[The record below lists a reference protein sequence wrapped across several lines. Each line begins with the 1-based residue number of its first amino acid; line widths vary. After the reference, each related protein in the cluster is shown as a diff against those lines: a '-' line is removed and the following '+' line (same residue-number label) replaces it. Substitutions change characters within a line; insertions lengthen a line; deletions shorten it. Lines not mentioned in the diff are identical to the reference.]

1 MSTNVAQHTLKA
13 RKWQQRWLG
22 IHSAGCWYGRMAVEA
37 DLRVGSVL
45 GVARSLLVS
54 DVDEAVEEVA
64 DRAGVGVP
72 GLGAGGSSG
81 VVGTLLVGELLLGGV
96 VVECLFWHDSVGKT
110 YLGGCHEG
118 ECQQKSCSLQSQTN
132 SQVPNRR
139 ASSGGGNRHRQI

>member
-1 MSTNVAQHTLKA
+1 M
-13 RKWQQRWLG
+13 
-22 IHSAGCWYGRMAVEA
+22 
-37 DLRVGSVL
+37 
-45 GVARSLLVS
+45 
-54 DVDEAVEEVA
+54 EVA
-64 DRAGVGVP
+64 DRAGFGVL

-132 SQVPNRR
+132 SQARSQ
-139 ASSGGGNRHRQI
+139 ALGSSPFSLIACFALYLGVTPS